1 MESGNTQRARDFVQL
16 DAGSEWASYV
26 LPSILIREGRLAEAK
41 DAVKRM
47 PSNARYHRDLLE
59 SCLQLRP
66 ASEADRAAKDALIT
80 PPAEPDPEIWYY
92 EGSLFAF
99 CGKTEAA
106 LHMFKIAVGQNYCAY
121 SNLLSDPLLAKLR
134 ADPRIDEVL
143 TAASACQEAIRNP
156 R

>member
-1 MESGNTQRARDFVQL
+1 
-16 DAGSEWASYV
+16 
-26 LPSILIREGRLAEAK
+26 
-41 DAVKRM
+41 
-47 PSNARYHRDLLE
+47 
-59 SCLQLRP
+59 
-66 ASEADRAAKDALIT
+66 LIT